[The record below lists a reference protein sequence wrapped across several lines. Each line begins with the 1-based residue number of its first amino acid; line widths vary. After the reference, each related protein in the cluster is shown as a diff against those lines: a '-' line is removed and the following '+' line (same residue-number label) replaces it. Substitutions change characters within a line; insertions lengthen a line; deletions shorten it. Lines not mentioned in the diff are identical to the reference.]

1 MRHTVLA
8 LVINPGIRLRVHN
21 FVLTFKL
28 FIMSE
33 RKKVITAHNYV
44 RKGYVSH
51 KPSLTVPG
59 QVLPIR
65 TVLDRFRRGQ
75 SVQSFNPVYNPDLPP
90 GYESMDKIERI
101 EAARAQSR
109 TVARIRKALAT
120 QQAQQKESPA
130 PEPPSSP
137 EP

>member
-1 MRHTVLA
+1 
-8 LVINPGIRLRVHN
+8 
-21 FVLTFKL
+21 
-28 FIMSE
+28 MSQ
-33 RKKVITAHNYV
+33 RKKVVTAHNYV
-44 RKGYVSH
+44 RSGYVFSD

-101 EAARAQSR
+101 EAARAQAQK
-109 TVARIRKALAT
+109 VARMRKALSDK
-120 QQAQQKESPA
+120 QKRDNEPTA
-130 PEPPSSP
+130 PEPPS
-137 EP
+137 EPSALQQ

>member
-1 MRHTVLA
+1 ME
-8 LVINPGIRLRVHN
+8 N
-21 FVLTFKL
+21 
-28 FIMSE
+28 

-44 RKGYVSH
+44 RRGFEFK

-90 GYESMDKIERI
+90 GYEAMDKIERI
-101 EAARAQSR
+101 EAARAQAR
-109 TVARIRKALAT
+109 NVARMRRALSEKQKSKEEPKALV
-120 QQAQQKESPA
+120 
-130 PEPPSSP
+130 PSS
-137 EP
+137 EPSALPQQ